1 MAIRINAASSP
12 NIGISKKIYQN
23 SVQRSQMGTYKFSET
38 ITFCIVLYSAHLKK
52 ILHTGDHLISWR
64 VLKIAP
70 IPKNKSNKEEEDK
83 EEEEDEEEE

>member
-38 ITFCIVLYSAHLKK
+38 ITFCIVLYSAHLKNIARIAK
-52 ILHTGDHLISWR
+52 RWPEDIASVVKCVKLFLPK
-64 VLKIAP
+64 VLRKY
-70 IPKNKSNKEEEDK
+70 
-83 EEEEDEEEE
+83 